1 MRYEFGG
8 LLFRGAYTWRGLFSE
23 FYGNAV
29 PRSPHIR
36 ESEFPG
42 AEEFR
47 NPGNYRLWNPGSWVL
62 ESGIPSTI
70 GIQNSS
76 STDKY
81 WNPESTAWNPES
93 QTVLD
98 CFP

>member
-23 FYGNAV
+23 SYCNAV
-29 PRSPHIR
+29 PSSPHIR

-42 AEEFR
+42 AEEFP
-47 NPGNYRLWNPGSWVL
+47 NLGNFCLWNPCSFVL
-62 ESGIPSTI
+62 ESGLQLKESGIPSTI
-70 GIQNSS
+70 GIQNPS

-81 WNPESTAWNPES
+81 WNPESIAWNPES
-93 QTVLD
+93 
-98 CFP
+98 